1 MVTSFWT
8 VFCRNLRFLK
18 PEVSL
23 RTSSLIVYSF
33 TSTLLEKNF
42 SDMKAGEKMLIS
54 SPEVISSYISRIPV
68 GTTITPKE
76 MRHALA
82 KEKGADN
89 TCPVT
94 TGIFLRIAIEEV
106 LDVFKVDD
114 APIPFWRVID
124 EKHPIL
130 KKLGIAPSEITRM
143 RQKEASQN

>member
-1 MVTSFWT
+1 
-8 VFCRNLRFLK
+8 
-18 PEVSL
+18 
-23 RTSSLIVYSF
+23 
-33 TSTLLEKNF
+33 
-42 SDMKAGEKMLIS
+42 MKAGERMLIS
-54 SPEVISSYISRIPV
+54 SPEVIANYISKIPV

-76 MRHALA
+76 MRNALA

-106 LDVFKVDD
+106 LGVFEIDD
-114 APIPFWRVID
+114 APIPFWRVVD

>member
-1 MVTSFWT
+1 MP
-8 VFCRNLRFLK
+8 RNIIK
-18 PEVSL
+18 V
-23 RTSSLIVYSF
+23 
-33 TSTLLEKNF
+33 LEKNF

-54 SPEVISSYISRIPV
+54 SPEVISNYISKIPV

-114 APIPFWRVID
+114 APIPFWRQR
-124 EKHPIL
+124 L
-130 KKLGIAPSEITRM
+130 KNTPFSKNLVSPHLKSLA
-143 RQKEASQN
+143 

>member
-1 MVTSFWT
+1 MP
-8 VFCRNLRFLK
+8 RN
-18 PEVSL
+18 
-23 RTSSLIVYSF
+23 IVKI
-33 TSTLLEKNF
+33 LEKNF

-106 LDVFKVDD
+106 LDGFKVDD

-130 KKLGIAPSEITRM
+130 KKLGIAPSEIIRM

>member
-1 MVTSFWT
+1 MP
-8 VFCRNLRFLK
+8 RN
-18 PEVSL
+18 
-23 RTSSLIVYSF
+23 IVKI
-33 TSTLLEKNF
+33 LEKNF

-68 GTTITPKE
+68 GTTITLKE

>member
-1 MVTSFWT
+1 MIFFRLKTINTVT
-8 VFCRNLRFLK
+8 NLCL
-18 PEVSL
+18 EIL
-23 RTSSLIVYSF
+23 LI
-33 TSTLLEKNF
+33 LLEKNF

-54 SPEVISSYISRIPV
+54 SPEVISNYISKIPV

-114 APIPFWRVID
+114 APIPFWR
-124 EKHPIL
+124 
-130 KKLGIAPSEITRM
+130 S
-143 RQKEASQN
+143 

>member
-1 MVTSFWT
+1 MP
-8 VFCRNLRFLK
+8 RN
-18 PEVSL
+18 
-23 RTSSLIVYSF
+23 IVKI
-33 TSTLLEKNF
+33 LEKNF

-54 SPEVISSYISRIPV
+54 SPEVISNYISKIPV

-106 LDVFKVDD
+106 LGVFKIDD

-143 RQKEASQN
+143 RQKEVSQN

>member
-1 MVTSFWT
+1 MP
-8 VFCRNLRFLK
+8 RN
-18 PEVSL
+18 
-23 RTSSLIVYSF
+23 IVKI
-33 TSTLLEKNF
+33 LEKNF

-54 SPEVISSYISRIPV
+54 SPEVISSFISRIPV
-68 GTTITPKE
+68 GTTITLKE

-106 LDVFKVDD
+106 LDGFKVDD
-114 APIPFWRVID
+114 TPIPFWRVID

-130 KKLGIAPSEITRM
+130 KKLGIAPSEIIRM

>member
-1 MVTSFWT
+1 MP
-8 VFCRNLRFLK
+8 RNIIK
-18 PEVSL
+18 
-23 RTSSLIVYSF
+23 I
-33 TSTLLEKNF
+33 LEKNF
-42 SDMKAGEKMLIS
+42 SDMKAGERMLIS
-54 SPEVISSYISRIPV
+54 SPEVIANYISKIPV

-76 MRHALA
+76 MRNALA

-106 LDVFKVDD
+106 LGVFEIDD

>member
-1 MVTSFWT
+1 MP
-8 VFCRNLRFLK
+8 RNIIK
-18 PEVSL
+18 V
-23 RTSSLIVYSF
+23 
-33 TSTLLEKNF
+33 LEKNF

-54 SPEVISSYISRIPV
+54 SPEVISNYISKIPV

-82 KEKGADN
+82 KEKDADN

-106 LDVFKVDD
+106 LRVFKIDD

-143 RQKEASQN
+143 RQKEISQN